1 MAFDGRYMVFWP
13 FLPHSM
19 VFLGTELRLHLHVLE
34 QLEQLWPARPVVLL
48 LGRLPAS
55 MGF

>member
-1 MAFDGRYMVFWP
+1 
-13 FLPHSM
+13 M
-19 VFLGTELRLHLHVLE
+19 VFLGTELRLQLHVLE
-34 QLEQLWPARPVVLL
+34 QLEQLWPARPVFLF